1 MTFFALTLAMLVG
14 MLADSVVSANAE
26 ETTVTVQTR
35 TGLSLELSQPAVEV
49 TYTIIPPR
57 SERGAGEAPAPA
69 GAMAP
74 PGAGAGLGMLGGGGA
89 EPLLSG
95 SVSGLAKM
103 FKPGVETLRARREK
117 DGLTLYRG
125 GVEIRIPV
133 DRITSL
139 TVTRQRVTESPLP
152 PYAAIGHVRH
162 AVVAVLTDGST
173 VEGDY
178 VSFGTAV
185 LSGTTPQ
192 GHIEIPLEDV
202 ERLRFNRK

>member
-1 MTFFALTLAMLVG
+1 MTLFALPLAMLVG
-14 MLADSVVSANAE
+14 MLAGSVVSANAQ
-26 ETTVTVQTR
+26 ETTVAVQTR
-35 TGLSLELSQPAVEV
+35 NGLSLELSQPAVEV

-57 SERGAGEAPAPA
+57 SAGGAGDAPAPA

-74 PGAGAGLGMLGGGGA
+74 PGAGAGLGMLEGGGA
-89 EPLLSG
+89 EPQLSG

-117 DGLTLYRG
+117 DSLTLYRG

-133 DRITSL
+133 DSITSL
-139 TVTRQRVTESPLP
+139 TVSRQRVADSPLP
-152 PYAAIGHVRH
+152 PYVVVGHVRH
-162 AVVAVLTDGST
+162 AVAVVLTDGST
-173 VEGDY
+173 LEGDY
-178 VSFGTAV
+178 VNFGTAV

-192 GHIEIPLEDV
+192 GRVEIPLEDV